1 MTAMEETRMQQL
13 CARVLLL
20 LLGLTMVATQTSPP
34 VPAPI
39 TRPCSFYS
47 GKSCEECLRNVS
59 CLWCITNST
68 CLDYPVRS
76 ILPPSSLCA
85 MSAAR
90 WGACWINFEALIIA
104 MAVVAGVFLL
114 GIIVCC
120 CYCCYC
126 RKSSR
131 SRLRLE
137 AEEENL
143 IREREKRK
151 QESLQRK
158 NERTIKHNEIR
169 KKYGLLQDMDHPYSK
184 FDNE

>member
-1 MTAMEETRMQQL
+1 MAVAAMGDPRPL
-13 CARVLLL
+13 CTGLLL
-20 LLGLTMVATQTSPP
+20 LLSLGMVVAQSSPP
-34 VPAPI
+34 TPAPLS
-39 TRPCSFYS
+39 RPCSFYT

-68 CLDYPVRS
+68 CLEYPVRS

-104 MAVVAGVFLL
+104 MAAVAGVLVL
-114 GIIVCC
+114 SIIICC

-126 RKSSR
+126 RKSSS

-151 QESLQRK
+151 QESQQRK

-184 FDNE
+184 FDD

>member
-1 MTAMEETRMQQL
+1 MEEMRAQHH
-13 CARVLLL
+13 CARALLL
-20 LLGLTMVATQTSPP
+20 LLGLAMVASQTSPP

-59 CLWCITNST
+59 CLWCLTNNT
-68 CLDYPVRS
+68 CLEYPVRS
-76 ILPPSSLCA
+76 ILPPPSLCA

-104 MAVVAGVFLL
+104 MAVVAGVMLL
-114 GIIVCC
+114 AVIICC

-126 RKSSR
+126 RKSSS

>member
-1 MTAMEETRMQQL
+1 MEEMRAQHVCVRL
-13 CARVLLL
+13 LPLLL
-20 LLGLTMVATQTSPP
+20 LSLAMAAAQTSPP
-34 VPAPI
+34 APAPL

-47 GKSCEECLRNVS
+47 GNSCENCLKNVS

-68 CLDYPVRS
+68 CLEYPVRS

-104 MAVVAGVFLL
+104 MAVVAGVLL
-114 GIIVCC
+114 LTIIVCC

-126 RKSSR
+126 RKSSS

-143 IREREKRK
+143 IREREKRR

-158 NERTIKHNEIR
+158 NERTVKHNEIR